1 MEVKRQSSLFHFRQH
16 IKTSA
21 LSLSNPRW
29 FSMEDQVSLE
39 SDRGK
44 TFTKAAEK
52 ILSVLPTA
60 PGQVNIY
67 TLSPNRSRQ
76 VQPRL
81 IVCLSVCVSV
91 TQYLNAYVSETNYD
105 TTMKLGRYVGSL
117 VRLIVLKF
125 HELRKCYYVTMI

>member
-1 MEVKRQSSLFHFRQH
+1 
-16 IKTSA
+16 
-21 LSLSNPRW
+21 
-29 FSMEDQVSLE
+29 MEDQVSLE

-60 PGQVNIY
+60 PGQVKIY
-67 TLSPNRSRQ
+67 TLSPNRSRE

-91 TQYLNAYVSETNYD
+91 MQYLNAYVSETNYD
-105 TTMKLGRYVGSL
+105 TTMKLGRYVGNL

-125 HELRKCYYVTMI
+125 HELRKCYYVTMT